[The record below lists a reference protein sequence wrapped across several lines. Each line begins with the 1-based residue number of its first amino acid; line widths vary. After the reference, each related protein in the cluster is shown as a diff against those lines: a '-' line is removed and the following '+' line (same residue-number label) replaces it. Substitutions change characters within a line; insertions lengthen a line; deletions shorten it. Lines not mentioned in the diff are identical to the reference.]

1 MFDFTFSEV
10 QHSLQTKRKK
20 APMLEIHKL
29 QEIAIANGFR
39 KTRTSVDGT
48 VLWLT
53 KNNDHLDSGGT
64 RICIDAVTRSAT
76 TFRSTNGTVLESKT
90 FRNGQ
95 EMQSW
100 LELA

>member
-1 MFDFTFSEV
+1 MFGITFFEV
-10 QHSLQTKRKK
+10 EHSLQAKRKK

-29 QEIAIANGFR
+29 QEIALANGFR
-39 KTRTSVDGT
+39 KTRTSEDGT
-48 VLWLT
+48 VLWLS
-53 KNNDHLDSGGT
+53 KNSNHLDSGGT

-76 TFRSTNGTVLESKT
+76 TFRSTNGTVFESKT
-90 FRNGQ
+90 FRDGQ